1 MKVYNNIYNSIISP
15 DNLFEA
21 WETFKSDKQK
31 KPDVAGFEWKLEENL
46 FDLHHDLR
54 THAYKHGAYTAFWI
68 RDPKL
73 RNIYKATVRDRIL
86 HHAVFRVLN
95 PIFEPTFI
103 ATSFS
108 CRIGKGTHRGM
119 LYVRDTIRK
128 ISANYTRPCF
138 VLKCDIRK
146 FFDSVDQNIL
156 TDILK
161 KRIKDEETISLLDEL
176 VGSYSSPCRE
186 RERERESRSATRK
199 GIPIGNLTSQLF
211 ANIYMNEF
219 DQFIKHGLG
228 VKNYARY
235 TDDFVVL
242 SEDRSYLENLL
253 SSIKSFLGDK
263 LLLELH
269 PKKVEILRYS
279 RGVDFLG
286 YVALP
291 YHIAVRTKTKRR
303 MMRKLKER
311 IRMYKQGEISET
323 ALFASLDS
331 YLGVLSHADAHNL
344 KQEIESQFWYWL
356 TE

>member
-1 MKVYNNIYNSIISP
+1 
-15 DNLFEA
+15 
-21 WETFKSDKQK
+21 
-31 KPDVAGFEWKLEENL
+31 
-46 FDLHHDLR
+46 
-54 THAYKHGAYTAFWI
+54 
-68 RDPKL
+68 
-73 RNIYKATVRDRIL
+73 
-86 HHAVFRVLN
+86 
-95 PIFEPTFI
+95 
-103 ATSFS
+103 
-108 CRIGKGTHRGM
+108 
-119 LYVRDTIRK
+119 
-128 ISANYTRPCF
+128 
-138 VLKCDIRK
+138 
-146 FFDSVDQNIL
+146 
-156 TDILK
+156 
-161 KRIKDEETISLLDEL
+161 
-176 VGSYSSPCRE
+176 
-186 RERERESRSATRK
+186 
-199 GIPIGNLTSQLF
+199 
-211 ANIYMNEF
+211 MNEF

>member
-186 RERERESRSATRK
+186 RERERERVEAQPEK
-199 GIPIGNLTSQLF
+199 
-211 ANIYMNEF
+211 
-219 DQFIKHGLG
+219 
-228 VKNYARY
+228 V
-235 TDDFVVL
+235 
-242 SEDRSYLENLL
+242 YLLA
-253 SSIKSFLGDK
+253 I
-263 LLLELH
+263 
-269 PKKVEILRYS
+269 
-279 RGVDFLG
+279 
-286 YVALP
+286 
-291 YHIAVRTKTKRR
+291 
-303 MMRKLKER
+303 
-311 IRMYKQGEISET
+311 
-323 ALFASLDS
+323 
-331 YLGVLSHADAHNL
+331 
-344 KQEIESQFWYWL
+344 
-356 TE
+356 